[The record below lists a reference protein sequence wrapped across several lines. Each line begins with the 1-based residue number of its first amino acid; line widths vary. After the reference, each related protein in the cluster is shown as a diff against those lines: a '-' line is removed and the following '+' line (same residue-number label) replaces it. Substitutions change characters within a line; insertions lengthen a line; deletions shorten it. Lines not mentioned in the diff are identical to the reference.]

1 MTNKER
7 QKLLDKKKWSESA
20 KQSADL
26 SGKMDYCKRCDMCEA
41 TGCRATQ
48 ALREG
53 ESLCAK
59 AYNRMKREVGYDS
72 AK

>member
-20 KQSADL
+20 KHCADL
-26 SGKMDYCKRCDMCEA
+26 SGKMDYCATCDMREE

-48 ALREG
+48 ALRES
-53 ESLCAK
+53 ESKCAK
-59 AYNRMKREVGYDS
+59 AYNRMRRL
-72 AK
+72 